1 MTTEKGGRPRKFNSA
16 KELENKLNEYFN
28 VYLKEN
34 PEELADIESLAVFLD
49 CDRDTILNYEKID
62 EFFGTIKKAK
72 TKILNIKKQ
81 NTYKGRVP
89 VAFMIFDLKNNHGYT
104 DKQEIESNVNSQTK
118 IVYVEKEEKKEIEK
132 HIEDF
137 IE

>member
-1 MTTEKGGRPRKFNSA
+1 MTTEKGGRPRKFNSVQ
-16 KELENKLNEYFN
+16 ELDSKLDEYFN

-81 NTYKGRVP
+81 NTYKGKVP

-104 DKQEIESNVNSQTK
+104 DKQEIDQNNSGNISISWES
-118 IVYVEKEEKKEIEK
+118 KKQ
-132 HIEDF
+132 
-137 IE
+137 